1 MSVSLHI
8 RPRTLVLDTNI
19 LVRSQKS
26 YDTITF
32 IRNGG
37 PPSTTSLLDHCF
49 VRYFS
54 ILYAMVDHLTDT
66 LCHRSIT
73 WPRWRSLPTMATGR
87 SEYQQL
93 SLLSWRCKFMI
104 IMMMMITVMDSHNH
118 DQWKLINYHLL
129 WSKSL
134 LIDEFPYH
142 WSNIIFQGLAKSGAG
157 FQRAEDSSAEHIA
170 QVQYLIGFYDWW
182 WWLTLMMMTIIA
194 LVQYKTR

>member
-1 MSVSLHI
+1 MVSVSLHI

-32 IRNGG
+32 ICNCHYHGG

-73 WPRWRSLPTMATGR
+73 WPRWRSLLTMATGR

-93 SLLSWRCKFMI
+93 LLLSWRCKFMI
-104 IMMMMITVMDSHNH
+104 IMMMMITMTDRFSQPWSMKIYQLSSFMV
-118 DQWKLINYHLL
+118 LISGYWWISISLIKYHLPGSCQEWCRL
-129 WSKSL
+129 PAGRRFLCRAHCAGSISKML
-134 LIDEFPYH
+134 MIEE
-142 WSNIIFQGLAKSGAG
+142 
-157 FQRAEDSSAEHIA
+157 RCHI
-170 QVQYLIGFYDWW
+170 
-182 WWLTLMMMTIIA
+182 
-194 LVQYKTR
+194 

>member
-1 MSVSLHI
+1 MFLFWEILPLKVVSVSLHI

-66 LCHRSIT
+66 LCNRSIT
-73 WPRWRSLPTMATGR
+73 WPRWRSLLTMATGR

-93 SLLSWRCKFMI
+93 LLLSWRCKFMI
-104 IMMMMITVMDSHNH
+104 IMMMMMMITIMDQFS
-118 DQWKLINYHLL
+118 QPWSMKIYQLSSFMVLI
-129 WSKSL
+129 
-134 LIDEFPYH
+134 
-142 WSNIIFQGLAKSGAG
+142 SG
-157 FQRAEDSSAEHIA
+157 
-170 QVQYLIGFYDWW
+170 YWW
-182 WWLTLMMMTIIA
+182 ISI
-194 LVQYKTR
+194 

>member
-19 LVRSQKS
+19 LVRSQKF

-32 IRNGG
+32 ICNCHYHGG

-73 WPRWRSLPTMATGR
+73 WPRWRSLLTMATGR

-170 QVQYLIGFYDWW
+170 QVQYLIRFFW
-182 WWLTLMMMTIIA
+182 LMMMIIA